1 MSGTR
6 LIPRQPDNAA
16 HSPPSRNL
24 RDEGISRAKPLAS
37 WTGFYICANG
47 GWAFGK
53 SNNWTVTGSTA
64 FGPTLWRYGRLNPSF
79 GHS

>member
-1 MSGTR
+1 MSGPR

-37 WTGFYICANG
+37 WPA
-47 GWAFGK
+47 
-53 SNNWTVTGSTA
+53 
-64 FGPTLWRYGRLNPSF
+64 GRLAGLARHPAFANDYSMYINALD
-79 GHS
+79 GIAGAKRLHA